1 MTHYT
6 VVYRALASLFFGGG
20 ALIFAGLSVWFLYET
35 AAIWTRIVPTIS
47 LVTSY
52 ELLKHP
58 IWWIIGACMI
68 CFALGA
74 LVTHFSHWTP
84 IP

>member
-1 MTHYT
+1 VDTHVF
-6 VVYRALASLFFGGG
+6 VVRLVGSLFFGGLG
-20 ALIFAGLSVWFLYET
+20 LGFLGLSVLMAYEVI
-35 AAIWTRIVPTIS
+35 AIWTRIVPTIS

-58 IWWIIGACMI
+58 VWWIVLACMLA
-68 CFALGA
+68 FAFGA

-84 IP
+84 F

>member
-1 MTHYT
+1 VDTHVF
-6 VVYRALASLFFGGG
+6 VVRLVGSLFFSGLGLG
-20 ALIFAGLSVWFLYET
+20 FLGLSVLMVYEVI
-35 AAIWTRIVPTIS
+35 AIWTRIVPTIS

-58 IWWIIGACMI
+58 VWWIVLACMLA
-68 CFALGA
+68 FAFGA

-84 IP
+84 F